1 MEKEKI
7 NSENE
12 LRKERKKNQSLMI
25 IIIILLLAIL
35 AMLAAIFVPTLID
48 KPQSEIENKEVLE
61 KEIKDIDVITELS
74 IKIDTLLEFKTSEYK
89 PSNSYTE
96 IRFKPEV
103 LKQKL
108 TDEKKQLI
116 LLDNMTLE
124 SLKKSDYEDFKKT
137 SIYKELAKAYP
148 EDFLLTSTK
157 QISLEKVSK
166 FSEELFGEKITNP
179 VKEFSPRCGSYFYD
193 EASKKYYYPEPQC
206 GGINP
211 NHIESYKSKFEEKM
225 DEAYVYVS
233 FAFMKVSGESDS
245 MGYNFI
251 FDAYKD
257 FDIVNNEMKYKDV
270 HAKSLFEYKID
281 STNYKD
287 FKEYKFIFKKDKND
301 NYYFVKTEPTK

>member
-1 MEKEKI
+1 MEKQNI
-7 NSENE
+7 
-12 LRKERKKNQSLMI
+12 KEEPKVKNKTNKFMIVI
-25 IIIILLLAIL
+25 IIFLSLCVGVLGTLVATTLL
-35 AMLAAIFVPTLID
+35 T
-48 KPQSEIENKEVLE
+48 KTTTQKEGNENKEVVE

-89 PSNSYTE
+89 PSTSYTE
-96 IRFKPEV
+96 TRFKPEV
-103 LKQKL
+103 LKQTL
-108 TDEKKQLI
+108 TDERKQLI

-124 SLKKSDYEDFKKT
+124 SLEKSDYEEFKKT
-137 SIYKELAKAYP
+137 NIYKELAKAYP
-148 EDFLLTSTK
+148 EEFLLTSTK
-157 QISLEKVSK
+157 QISLDKVSK

-179 VKEFSPRCGSYFYD
+179 VKEFLPRCGSYFYD
-193 EASKKYYYPEPQC
+193 ESSKKYYFPEPQC

-233 FAFMKVSGESDS
+233 FAFMKVSGESDN
-245 MGYNFI
+245 MGYNFM

-287 FKEYKFIFKKDKND
+287 LKEYKFIFKKDKND
-301 NYYFVKTEPTK
+301 NYYFVKAEPTK

>member
-1 MEKEKI
+1 MEKQNI
-7 NSENE
+7 
-12 LRKERKKNQSLMI
+12 KEEPKVKNKTNKFMIVI
-25 IIIILLLAIL
+25 IIFLSLCVGVLGTLVATTLL
-35 AMLAAIFVPTLID
+35 T
-48 KPQSEIENKEVLE
+48 KTTTQKEGNENKEVVE

-89 PSNSYTE
+89 PSTSYTE
-96 IRFKPEV
+96 TRFKPEV
-103 LKQKL
+103 LKQTL
-108 TDEKKQLI
+108 TDERKQLI

-124 SLKKSDYEDFKKT
+124 SLEKSDYEEFKKT
-137 SIYKELAKAYP
+137 NIYKELAKAYP

-157 QISLEKVSK
+157 QISLDKVSK

-179 VKEFSPRCGSYFYD
+179 VKEFLPRCGSYFYD
-193 EASKKYYYPEPQC
+193 EASKKYYFPEPQC

-245 MGYNFI
+245 MGYNFM

-287 FKEYKFIFKKDKND
+287 LKEYKFIFKKDKND
-301 NYYFVKTEPTK
+301 NYYFVKAEPTK

>member
-1 MEKEKI
+1 MEKQNIKAEPKV
-7 NSENE
+7 
-12 LRKERKKNQSLMI
+12 KNKTNKFMIVI
-25 IIIILLLAIL
+25 IIFLSLCVGVLGTLVATTLL
-35 AMLAAIFVPTLID
+35 T
-48 KPQSEIENKEVLE
+48 KTTTQKEGNENKEVVE

-89 PSNSYTE
+89 PSTSYTE
-96 IRFKPEV
+96 TRFKPEV
-103 LKQKL
+103 LKQTL
-108 TDEKKQLI
+108 TDERKQLI

-124 SLKKSDYEDFKKT
+124 SLEKSDYEEFKKT
-137 SIYKELAKAYP
+137 NIYKELAKAYP

-157 QISLEKVSK
+157 QISLDKVSK

-179 VKEFSPRCGSYFYD
+179 VKEFLPRCGSYFYD
-193 EASKKYYYPEPQC
+193 EASKKYYFPEPQC

-245 MGYNFI
+245 MGYNFM

-287 FKEYKFIFKKDKND
+287 LKEYKFIFKKDKND
-301 NYYFVKTEPTK
+301 NYYFVKAEPTK